1 MCRTLP
7 HAAGAQVFVP
17 LFQQRWG
24 FTSVDPCLSIRDMA
38 SLQLSQFVHLC
49 KLERGD
55 TLQSLAL
62 RHDCTEM
69 DLRVLNNLLSERALS
84 AYSSL
89 FVPIS
94 DEAQLQ
100 GKVLRLQHVGA
111 MHRVLPVRCAA
122 RMHCLPGI
130 GECLL
135 IDRHLASHTQLR
147 GAQGFSCRM
156 VVVVR
161 VLPFWSSL
169 SAAS

>member
-1 MCRTLP
+1 M
-7 HAAGAQVFVP
+7 FVP
-17 LFQQRWG
+17 LFRQRWG
-24 FTSVDPCLSIRDMA
+24 FASVDPCLSIRDMA

-62 RHDCTEM
+62 RHSCTEM

-89 FVPIS
+89 FVPVS

-111 MHRVLPVRCAA
+111 MHRVLPVRTAEPTC
-122 RMHCLPGI
+122 PV
-130 GECLL
+130 
-135 IDRHLASHTQLR
+135 S
-147 GAQGFSCRM
+147 
-156 VVVVR
+156 
-161 VLPFWSSL
+161 
-169 SAAS
+169 